1 MYVSLKR
8 GYTDKRAVI
17 LNNCSP
23 NGRMLSFMCSD
34 MDLNQSTRHFFSI
47 ELTNEERLDAS
58 ALMDSLRDSGLVPLN
73 TNLGHFIKEC
83 FARGLNDYRKD
94 LVRHD

>member
-1 MYVSLKR
+1 
-8 GYTDKRAVI
+8 
-17 LNNCSP
+17 
-23 NGRMLSFMCSD
+23 MCID
-34 MDLNQSTRHFFSI
+34 MDLNQATRHFYSI
-47 ELTNEERLDAS
+47 ELTNAERLDAS
-58 ALMDSLRDSGLVPLN
+58 ALMDALRDAGLVPVN

>member
-1 MYVSLKR
+1 
-8 GYTDKRAVI
+8 
-17 LNNCSP
+17 
-23 NGRMLSFMCSD
+23 MCIN
-34 MDLNQSTRHFFSI
+34 MDLNQATRHFYSV
-47 ELTNEERLDAS
+47 ELTNVERLDAS
-58 ALMDSLRDSGLVPLN
+58 ALMDSLRDAGFIPMN

>member
-1 MYVSLKR
+1 MLESLKR
-8 GYTDKRAVI
+8 GFTNKRAAI
-17 LNNCSP
+17 HDDHLP
-23 NGRMLSFMCSD
+23 NGRILSFMCIN
-34 MDLNQSTRHFFSI
+34 MDLNQATRHFYSV
-47 ELTNEERLDAS
+47 ELTNAERLDAS
-58 ALMDSLRDSGLVPLN
+58 ALMDSLRDAGVVPMN